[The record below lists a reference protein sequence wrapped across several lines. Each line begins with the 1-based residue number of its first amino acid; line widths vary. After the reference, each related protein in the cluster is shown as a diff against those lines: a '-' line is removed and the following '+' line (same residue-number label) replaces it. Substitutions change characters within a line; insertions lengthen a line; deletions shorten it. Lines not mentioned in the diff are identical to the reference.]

1 MRMKRVHHNPD
12 SIVVTGIGMMTSVG
26 ANREETWHA
35 VQQGESGVRRV
46 AGLPGIPEGL
56 LLGAPVTDVMGV
68 PHFIKVIELAQR
80 AANEAI
86 LDAQIDLDD
95 HDRTRIGC
103 AISAHMGDTGWF
115 AQKYGRPD
123 LVQPEGMNW
132 DRWLAD
138 SACVSVAQ
146 RHGLGGPRLVHST
159 ACSSGL
165 MEVLAAVRSIQDQQ
179 CEMMLAGSAEAF
191 HPLFVAGFRQLRVL
205 AEHEEPT
212 KASRPF
218 DKARNGFVM
227 GEGAAMFVLERQRH
241 ALARGAR
248 IYAELCGGA
257 RLAEAHH
264 ETGLDTSGE
273 AIAHLIETA
282 LRQSGFA
289 PYDVGYISAH
299 ATGTKL
305 NDVAEARAIR
315 KAFGPAADSLCVGAS
330 KSSLGH
336 LVNAAASVELALT
349 ILALRDGF
357 APPTLNLEEQD
368 PECDLDCVPLVGR
381 EKRADHA
388 LKICCAFG
396 GHLAAIGVR
405 RWNDARSG
413 FAYPA
418 PTRKVA

>member
-1 MRMKRVHHNPD
+1 MKRVHHDPG
-12 SIVVTGIGMMTSVG
+12 SIVVTGIGMTTSVG
-26 ANREETWHA
+26 TDRETTWHA
-35 VQQGESGVRRV
+35 VRQGVSGVRCV
-46 AGLPGIPEGL
+46 EGLPGIPAGL
-56 LLGAPVTDVMGV
+56 VLGAPVLDVSGP
-68 PHFIKVIELAQR
+68 PHFIKVIDLAVR
-80 AANEAI
+80 TTSEAI
-86 LDAQIDLDD
+86 ADARLDLDALDSG
-95 HDRTRIGC
+95 RIGC

-123 LVQPEGMNW
+123 LVQREGVNW
-132 DRWLAD
+132 NLWLAD
-138 SACVSVAQ
+138 SACVSVAE
-146 RHGLGGPRLVHST
+146 RFALGGPRLVHST
-159 ACSSGL
+159 ACASGL
-165 MEVLAAVRSIQDQQ
+165 MEVLSAVRCIQDGQ
-179 CEMMLAGSAEAF
+179 CDMMLAGSAEAF

-205 AEHEEPT
+205 AEHDEPT

-227 GEGAAMFVLERQRH
+227 GEGAAMFVLERQGH
-241 ALARGAR
+241 ALGRGAR

-273 AIAHLIETA
+273 AIAHLIITA
-282 LRQSGFA
+282 LQRARFA

-336 LVNAAASVELALT
+336 LVNASASVELALT

-388 LKICCAFG
+388 LKLCCAFG
-396 GHLAAIGVR
+396 GNLAAIGVR

-413 FAYPA
+413 FGYPA
-418 PTRKVA
+418 APARKVA